1 MTSDKRLRAALVGT
15 GAVANSHARAVA
27 AYPRA
32 ELVAVADLSLG
43 KAQEFAG
50 RYGIAAAYGD
60 LDEMLAAEQ
69 PDVVLICTPPAP
81 HREQSL
87 AAFASGAHL
96 SLIHI

>member
-43 KAQEFAG
+43 KAQE
-50 RYGIAAAYGD
+50 
-60 LDEMLAAEQ
+60 
-69 PDVVLICTPPAP
+69 
-81 HREQSL
+81 
-87 AAFASGAHL
+87 L